1 MNVPVYNEFQE
12 IYEESGI
19 PYLFKDYVKRSSLI
33 LGAAFAFTAV
43 TSILIH
49 VLLLKVT
56 GLRLVVAVLS
66 LSFTASCVVLLYF
79 LFFPYYRRKEMHEGI
94 SRGLVYSLSYMTVLS
109 ASGISIESIMERMA
123 EVEENSAMK
132 QLATKFMMDT
142 QLFGQDVSSAL
153 EDVSRRSPSD
163 VLKKLLD
170 SINNNIKTSGDLK
183 GLLTYEVDRL
193 LQVQRDNLKKMLGTL
208 TYIGEIYVAILVVA
222 PILFILMITILSVLG
237 SGGFGSSVVQL
248 NLIVFFGIPV
258 LASGLL
264 IVLDTIVRGDE

>member
-19 PYLFKDYVKRSSLI
+19 PYLFKDYLKRSSLI
-33 LGAAFAFTAV
+33 LGAAFAFTTV
-43 TSILIH
+43 ISILIH

-79 LFFPYYRRKEMHEGI
+79 LFFPYYRRKEMREGI
-94 SRGLVYSLSYMTVLS
+94 SKGLVYSLSYMTVLS
-109 ASGISIESIMERMA
+109 ASGISIENIMERMV
-123 EVEENSAMK
+123 EVEDNSAMK

-170 SINNNIKTSGDLK
+170 SINNNIKTSGNLK
-183 GLLTYEVDRL
+183 GLLAYEVDSL

-208 TYIGEIYVAILVVA
+208 SYIGEIYVAILVVA
-222 PILFILMITILSVLG
+222 PILFILMITILSVLSAG
-237 SGGFGSSVVQL
+237 
-248 NLIVFFGIPV
+248 
-258 LASGLL
+258 ASGHQWCSSTSSCSSGYLYSP
-264 IVLDTIVRGDE
+264 VVCW